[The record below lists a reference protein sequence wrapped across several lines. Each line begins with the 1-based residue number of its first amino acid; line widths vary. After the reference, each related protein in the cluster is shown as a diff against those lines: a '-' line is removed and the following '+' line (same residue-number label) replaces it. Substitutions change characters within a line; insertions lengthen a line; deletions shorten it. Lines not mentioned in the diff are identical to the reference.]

1 MASWSRASGVSTNLT
16 ALYGQAGVDLTW
28 SDTQME
34 ISQQGVRM
42 PYRSGVLTLSPRVNL
57 RAAGWLNVEYTF
69 NYRYTQLRIESAA
82 PTDRHAFDQ
91 RLQLNFTPAPNLVLQ
106 LTGEHYR
113 TQLSDTRSKHL
124 VLLDASVRWKVGQR
138 WELWAAATNLLNE
151 TEYAYTLFDGLS
163 SSTCRYAIRPCNLL
177 LGASWRF

>member
-1 MASWSRASGVSTNLT
+1 
-16 ALYGQAGVDLTW
+16 
-28 SDTQME
+28 ME

-57 RAAGWLNVEYTF
+57 RAARWLNVEYTF

-91 RLQLNFTPAPNLVLQ
+91 RLQLNLTPAKNLLLQ

-124 VLLDASVRWKVGQR
+124 VLLDASVRWKVGER
-138 WELWAAATNLLNE
+138 WELWASAANLLNE
-151 TEYAYTLFDGLS
+151 REYAYTLFDGLS
-163 SSTCRYAIRPCNLL
+163 SSASRYAIRPCNLL
-177 LGASWRF
+177 LGASWKF

>member
-1 MASWSRASGVSTNLT
+1 
-16 ALYGQAGVDLTW
+16 
-28 SDTQME
+28 
-34 ISQQGVRM
+34 M

-57 RAAGWLNVEYTF
+57 RAARWFNVEYTF

-91 RLQLNFTPAPNLVLQ
+91 RLQLNFTPTQNLVLQ

-113 TQLSDTRSKHL
+113 TQLSDTQSKHL
-124 VLLDASVRWKVGQR
+124 VLVDASVRWKVGER
-138 WELWAAATNLLNE
+138 WELWASAANLLNE

-163 SSTCRYAIRPCNLL
+163 SSACRYAIRPCNLL

>member
-1 MASWSRASGVSTNLT
+1 MELASGVSTNID
-16 ALYGQAGVDLTW
+16 ALSARRGVDLTW

-57 RAAGWLNVEYTF
+57 RAARWLNVEYTF
-69 NYRYTQLRIESAA
+69 NYRYTQLRDRIRR
-82 PTDRHAFDQ
+82 PTDRHAV
-91 RLQLNFTPAPNLVLQ
+91 RPAAAAQLHAGPKSGSATDR
-106 LTGEHYR
+106 R
-113 TQLSDTRSKHL
+113 TLSHAALSDTRSKHL

-151 TEYAYTLFDGLS
+151 TEYAYTL
-163 SSTCRYAIRPCNLL
+163 ST
-177 LGASWRF
+177 G

>member
-1 MASWSRASGVSTNLT
+1 MERHADGGLPAGRSDAVPLGRADPL
-16 ALYGQAGVDLTW
+16 AAR
-28 SDTQME
+28 E
-34 ISQQGVRM
+34 
-42 PYRSGVLTLSPRVNL
+42 PPRGPLAQRRIHV
-57 RAAGWLNVEYTF
+57 

-91 RLQLNFTPAPNLVLQ
+91 RLQLNFTPAKNLVLQ

-124 VLLDASVRWKVGQR
+124 ILADVSLRWKAGLR
-138 WELWAAATNLLNE
+138 WEFFASAANLLNE

-163 SSTCRYAIRPCNLL
+163 SSACRYAIRPRDLL
-177 LGASWRF
+177 VGFNWKF